1 MATILYVDDED
12 AIRRA
17 LRSWLARRGH
27 TVHTAGSAE
36 EARQI
41 VAEHEVDGV
50 FIDIWLGDESGF
62 DLFEWMDMNHPDVAA
77 NAVFVTGDIIRD
89 PEVEKSLA
97 ALERPVLTKPF
108 ELAELERIVMGWTRP
123 VR

>member
-1 MATILYVDDED
+1 LATILYVDDED
-12 AIRRA
+12 PIRRA
-17 LRSWLARRGH
+17 LKSWLARRGH
-27 TVHTAGSAE
+27 TVYTAGSAD
-36 EARQI
+36 EARQLLT
-41 VAEHEVDGV
+41 EHQVDGA

-62 DLFEWMDMNHPDVAA
+62 DLFEWMDMHEPEVAA

-108 ELAELERIVMGWTRP
+108 ELTELERIVMGWRRP